1 MTLFV
6 ITGSLCA
13 TVLAPSSL
21 RIEPVGRWFEANLQR
36 RQHGLSSHHSS
47 SSSSSSASSEV
58 NLSSD
63 EEDPNFLLTLDP
75 SEWKVE
81 FIYSIN
87 YLILCTSQF
96 QARSFPHPPPSLCIP
111 QALTAVLSIQ
121 WGIWPKMRP
130 AQMVIW
136 PLSCQNAGQCCKQ
149 KGFVILTTF
158 NMSTEFTALYSYIRC
173 FVGALRTFEKARKC
187 GLSGMTNFIVNEQ
200 TSIRQLFE
208 TARYFGCV

>member
-96 QARSFPHPPPSLCIP
+96 QARSFPPPPSLPMHTPGFDCSFVHTVGN
-111 QALTAVLSIQ
+111 LTQNEACPDGHLTPFVPKCWSVL
-121 WGIWPKMRP
+121 
-130 AQMVIW
+130 
-136 PLSCQNAGQCCKQ
+136 
-149 KGFVILTTF
+149 
-158 NMSTEFTALYSYIRC
+158 
-173 FVGALRTFEKARKC
+173 
-187 GLSGMTNFIVNEQ
+187 
-200 TSIRQLFE
+200 
-208 TARYFGCV
+208 